1 MLRQGRELFEL
12 GARLARLGTLAVG
25 SAGGEEAKLL
35 ARAAGCGAALAGG
48 EVRFH
53 DGTCAACGAWL
64 AGFYGFG
71 AALFLRQEGEEI
83 RLYLHDGA
91 GRAIDRG
98 PLPAA
103 GSAGAVGSWDLLAGA
118 DCAWAAHRAG
128 GRPARGGVAFVRG
141 PAALTMALER
151 MGWAVTRQPLPGGA
165 VFTSDDEGFTLTV
178 ERGGAVSHPAGADA
192 LEAAA
197 GYGEEPRAIPA
208 FGPGWP

>member
-1 MLRQGRELFEL
+1 MLCEGRKLFEL

-25 SAGGEEAKLL
+25 SAGGERAKLL

-48 EVRFH
+48 EVCFH

-64 AGFYGFG
+64 AGYYGFG

-83 RLYLHDGA
+83 RLFLHDGA
-91 GRAIDRG
+91 GKAIDPA

-103 GSAGAVGSWDLLAGA
+103 GSAGAPGSWDLLAGA
-118 DCAWAAHRAG
+118 DCAWAANRAG
-128 GRPARGGVAFVRG
+128 DRLTRGGVAYVRG

-151 MGWAVTRQPLPGGA
+151 MGWTVTRQPLPGGA
-165 VFTSDDEGFTLTV
+165 VFTADGEGFALTV

-208 FGPGWP
+208 FGPR